1 MNVALAKTGTERA
14 PSDIF
19 AIARH
24 RLPGAG
30 KIAEARRQAF
40 EAYERA
46 GLPHR
51 RIEEWKYTDLR
62 VLMREILPPAP
73 ELDAAALKRAAA
85 ALKLHAI
92 KGVRRLVLVD
102 GVFAPKLSETADLE
116 QGLGIRTLREVLEA
130 GDSAHQAQLLT
141 PDNSDAMVALNS
153 AMMTDG
159 LVIEV
164 ADGAVLTK
172 PLHIVHIA
180 SGATPFAMFTRSLLK
195 IGRAASATLV
205 ESYIAANGAK
215 AYQVHD
221 SLVVSIGDGARLDHV
236 RLIEDG

>member
-1 MNVALAKTGTERA
+1 MNVALAKTGTGRA
-14 PSDIF
+14 LSDIF
-19 AIARH
+19 AVARD

-30 KIAEARRQAF
+30 KIADARQQAF

-62 VLMREILPPAP
+62 VLMREVLPLAP

-92 KGVRRLVLVD
+92 EGVRRLVLVE
-102 GVFAPKLSETADLE
+102 GVFAPKLSETGNLE
-116 QGLGIRTLREVLEA
+116 KGLSIRTLREVLEA
-130 GDSAHQAQLLT
+130 GDTALHAQLFA

-159 LVIEV
+159 VVIEV
-164 ADGAVLTK
+164 ADGAVLTQ

-180 SGATPFAMFTRSLLK
+180 SGAAPSAMFTRSLLNVGK
-195 IGRAASATLV
+195 AASATLV
-205 ESYIAANGAK
+205 ESYIAADEAK
-215 AYQVHD
+215 AYQAQD
-221 SLVVSIGDGARLDHV
+221 ALILAIGERARLDQV
-236 RLIEDG
+236 RL